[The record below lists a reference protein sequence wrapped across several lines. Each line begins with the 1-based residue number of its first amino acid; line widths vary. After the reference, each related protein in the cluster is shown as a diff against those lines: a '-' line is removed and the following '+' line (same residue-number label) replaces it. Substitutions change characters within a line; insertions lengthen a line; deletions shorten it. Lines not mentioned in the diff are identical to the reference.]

1 MLAYSNSVLLERTKC
16 RRSIEAL
23 QCFKKLSKC
32 ETKNKENID
41 WKVPVASD
49 IFLENWWGI
58 TASLN
63 YPNVFNLVSFS
74 LPNMF
79 ATSVKLSFSRASF
92 YVLRIIKWLSW
103 ISVIVVKWY
112 VLIFLMI
119 EQEDSVKAFTAG
131 PSSNNLS
138 KIVSSENSS
147 FCGCVN
153 LRIRLMING
162 TSMLLLRSPKRVLS
176 NDSFVAKL
184 FLFKS
189 LS

>member
-1 MLAYSNSVLLERTKC
+1 MLAYSNSVLLEGTKC
-16 RRSIEAL
+16 RRRIEAL

-32 ETKNKENID
+32 ETKSKENID
-41 WKVPVASD
+41 WKVRVASD

-92 YVLRIIKWLSW
+92 YVFRIIKWLSW
-103 ISVIVVKWY
+103 ICVIVVKSY

-119 EQEDSVKAFTAG
+119 EQELSVKAFTAAA
-131 PSSNNLS
+131 SNSNLS
-138 KIVSSENSS
+138 KTVRSENIT

-153 LRIRLMING
+153 FRTCLMING
-162 TSMLLLRSPKRVLS
+162 TSMLL
-176 NDSFVAKL
+176 
-184 FLFKS
+184 
-189 LS
+189 